1 MKNKKK
7 QSNPIWKGT
16 SLDWVK
22 QSQVIYPITILT
34 IYQLKK
40 IKIQW
45 TEWGIKIRQSCYI

>member
-1 MKNKKK
+1 MKNKIK

-34 IYQLKK
+34 VYQLKK